1 MGCLDGI
8 TNSMDL
14 SLGKVQELVMDR
26 EAWGAA
32 VHEVTKSQTRLNDCI
47 ELHVG
52 FPGMCECASLSLM
65 YSYLLSCPVSASSLS
80 HTTGKETVIFW
91 VFKEVKE
98 FTVIFSAIE
107 EQSYIYDVYNLKSA
121 LQNG

>member
-1 MGCLDGI
+1 
-8 TNSMDL
+8 
-14 SLGKVQELVMDR
+14 
-26 EAWGAA
+26 
-32 VHEVTKSQTRLNDCI
+32 
-47 ELHVG
+47 
-52 FPGMCECASLSLM
+52 MCECASLSLM

-80 HTTGKETVIFW
+80 QTTGKETVVFW